1 LKKEEKFQA
10 GMKACGIGSF
20 PHLDVEEALNLILA
34 NFADIPFW
42 CQLPQRSLLES
53 MNLMFV
59 ERLPGL
65 AIRQEKL
72 FVDTAGAFMR
82 QVERFYEHILADDM
96 DYFALNESFCQGFYG
111 LLERSPQIK
120 NACAV
125 KGQVTGPFTLGMSIT
140 DKELKPIIYHPILAD
155 VLVKLVIMVARF
167 QAKLLSGIS
176 ERVLIFLDEPYLS
189 AYGTS
194 IFAVQREE
202 IVSRLAEIYRTE
214 NIIWGTH
221 CCSNTDWS
229 LLIDAGVDIISLD
242 AYQYAENLS
251 LYKAQMQE
259 FFARGGVV
267 AWGVVPTFDEQI
279 DRETG
284 EGLCARLENCLQ
296 LLSGPGNEAE
306 AIARA
311 SLVTP
316 SCGMGLQTLE
326 RAKKVAETTAEVS
339 QRMRDKYQL

>member
-1 LKKEEKFQA
+1 MKTETNFKA

-20 PHLDVEEALNLILA
+20 PHLNAEEALALILS

-59 ERLPGL
+59 EHLPGL
-65 AIRQEKL
+65 AIRQDKL
-72 FVDTAGAFMR
+72 FVDTGDAFMR
-82 QVERFYEHILADDM
+82 QVERFYEHILADDVE
-96 DYFALNESFCQGFYG
+96 YFALKEGFCQGFYA
-111 LLERSPQIK
+111 LLDHSSQLNNIY
-120 NACAV
+120 AV

-140 DKELKPIIYHPILAD
+140 DRELKPIIYHPILAD
-155 VLVKLVIMVARF
+155 VLVKLVVMVARF
-167 QAKLLSGIS
+167 QAKLLSGLS

-202 IVSRLAEIYRTE
+202 IISRLAEIYQTE
-214 NIIWGTH
+214 KIIWGTH

-251 LYKAQMQE
+251 LYTAKMQE
-259 FFARGGVV
+259 FFGRGGMV
-267 AWGVVPTFDEQI
+267 AWGVVPTFNERI
-279 DRETG
+279 DRETV
-284 EGLCARLENCLQ
+284 ESLSARLENCIE
-296 LLSGPGNEAE
+296 LLASQGIERE
-306 AIARA
+306 MIAGA
-311 SLVTP
+311 SLITP
-316 SCGMGLQTLE
+316 SCGMGLQSLE
-326 RAKKVAETTAEVS
+326 RAKKIAEITAELS
-339 QRMRDKYQL
+339 GRMRDKYKL